1 MTITTLE
8 IYKGDTYC
16 LIADGDKRIY
26 INKEIVEKFSLSEGM
41 EIDRDTFTQ
50 IMYSSELRKAS
61 RRAMYLINEREYSY
75 RQLFEKLKNNY
86 PEDICFRV
94 CDLMAKKGYV
104 NDRRYAKALVY
115 NYMECKLYGPK
126 RVRQELYRRGI
137 KGRIADEAIEEALDG
152 LNERIEALI
161 DRKYADKL
169 IDPDDRKSI
178 DKVKNALLRAGYEY
192 GDIDR
197 AIKEY
202 IYRYEQEI

>member
-1 MTITTLE
+1 MIITTLE

-26 INKEIVEKFSLSEGM
+26 INKEIKEKFSLCEGM
-41 EIDRDTFTQ
+41 EIDRDTFTR

-86 PEDICFRV
+86 PEDICFKV

-104 NDRRYAKALVY
+104 NDRRFAKALVY
-115 NYMECKLYGPK
+115 NYMNCKLYGPR
-126 RVRQELYRRGI
+126 RVRDELYRRGI
-137 KGRIADEAIEEALDG
+137 KGRTADEAIEEAMEG
-152 LNERIEALI
+152 LEERLLTLIE
-161 DRKYADKL
+161 RKYAHRL
-169 IDPDDRKSI
+169 LDPQDRKNT

-197 AIKEY
+197 AVKEY
-202 IYRYEQEI
+202 IYREQEI

>member
-1 MTITTLE
+1 MIITTLE

-26 INKEIVEKFSLSEGM
+26 INKEIKEKFSLCEGM
-41 EIDRDTFTQ
+41 EIDRDTFTR

-86 PEDICFRV
+86 PEDICFKV

-104 NDRRYAKALVY
+104 NDRRFAKALVY
-115 NYMECKLYGPK
+115 NYMNCKLYGPR
-126 RVRQELYRRGI
+126 RVRDELYRRGI
-137 KGRIADEAIEEALDG
+137 KGRIADEAIEEAMEG
-152 LNERIEALI
+152 LEERLLTLIE
-161 DRKYADKL
+161 RKYAHRL
-169 IDPDDRKSI
+169 LDPQDRKNT

-197 AIKEY
+197 AVKEY
-202 IYRYEQEI
+202 IYREQEI

>member
-1 MTITTLE
+1 MIITTLE

-26 INKEIVEKFSLSEGM
+26 INKEIKEKFSLCEGM
-41 EIDRDTFTQ
+41 EIDRDTFTR

-86 PEDICFRV
+86 PEDICFKV

-104 NDRRYAKALVY
+104 NDRRFAKALVY
-115 NYMECKLYGPK
+115 NYMNCKLYGPR
-126 RVRQELYRRGI
+126 RVRDELYRRGI
-137 KGRIADEAIEEALDG
+137 KGRTADEAIEQAMEG
-152 LNERIEALI
+152 LEERLLTLIE
-161 DRKYADKL
+161 RKYAHRL
-169 IDPDDRKSI
+169 LDPQDRKNT

-197 AIKEY
+197 AVKEY
-202 IYRYEQEI
+202 IYREQEI